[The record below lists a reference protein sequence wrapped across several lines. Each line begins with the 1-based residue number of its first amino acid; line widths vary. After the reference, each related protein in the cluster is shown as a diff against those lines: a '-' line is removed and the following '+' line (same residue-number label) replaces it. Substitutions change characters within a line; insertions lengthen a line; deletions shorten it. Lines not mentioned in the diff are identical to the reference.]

1 VPLTYRVVQVS
12 RVRLNP
18 YVRLL
23 QTALLEAGVPCS
35 TAEELGPLH
44 SPFPAQNAGWST
56 ELPGVAN
63 ILHLHWL
70 ELLYSAPTRGRAIRR
85 LAAVLVGLAWVKA
98 RGGKI
103 VYTVHNLHPHEQ
115 DAPALNRV
123 ANIALS
129 ALVDAWHVHD
139 EEAKMGA
146 ARVYGRP
153 DRIYVVP
160 HGSYVGAY
168 PNDCTREESRARLG
182 LAEHAVIYLCLGQI
196 RRYKGIEDLIVAF
209 KQLSTNGGDCQLVLA
224 GHVHDP
230 VYATSLSELTQG
242 QDGIHTWFHY
252 VDDAELQYFMNACDV
267 CVLPYRDITTSGAA
281 ILAFSFGKP
290 VVAPALGGFPELVA
304 DGRGILYDPKTGD
317 GLLRA
322 LQQVRSGD
330 MVTAGQ
336 KALAWAKEHEWRVL
350 APRFMRIYESVLG
363 NNPANPANPA
373 KNAGRSSGNAGRS
386 PANRAGRTAS
396 AGRGGR
402 PERGC
407 RSDSGNAGRSTGPS
421 RLA

>member
-1 VPLTYRVVQVS
+1 MARPRGLATVFEVADRSPRADEREHLAQVPLTYRVVQVS

-35 TAEELGPLH
+35 TTEELSPLH

-70 ELLYSAPTRGRAIRR
+70 ELLYSAPTQGRSVRR
-85 LAAVLVGLAWVKA
+85 LAAVLAGLAWVKA
-98 RGGKI
+98 HGGKI
-103 VYTVHNLHPHEQ
+103 VYTVHNLQPHEQ
-115 DAPALNRV
+115 DAPALNRA

-139 EEAKMGA
+139 EEAKTGA

-153 DRIYVVP
+153 DRIYVIP

-168 PNDCTREESRARLG
+168 PNDCTRKEARARLG
-182 LAEHAVIYLCLGQI
+182 LAERAFVYLCLGQI

-209 KQLSTNGGDCQLVLA
+209 KRLSADGGDCQLVLA
-224 GHVHDP
+224 GHAHDP
-230 VYATSLSELTQG
+230 AYATSLSELTLGQG
-242 QDGIHTWFHY
+242 GIHTWFHY
-252 VDDAELQYFMNACDV
+252 IEDAELQHFMNACNV

-281 ILAFSFGKP
+281 ILAFSFGRP

-304 DGRGILYDPKTGD
+304 DGRGIVYDPKASD
-317 GLLRA
+317 GLLLA
-322 LQQVRSGD
+322 LQQVRSED
-330 MVTAGQ
+330 METAGH
-336 KALAWAKEHEWRVL
+336 KALAWATQHDWRALV
-350 APRFMRIYESVLG
+350 PRFMRIYESVLG
-363 NNPANPANPA
+363 NNPASPANPVNPV
-373 KNAGRSSGNAGRS
+373 KNTGRSAS
-386 PANRAGRTAS
+386 PS
-396 AGRGGR
+396 H
-402 PERGC
+402 
-407 RSDSGNAGRSTGPS
+407 
-421 RLA
+421 LAQA

>member
-1 VPLTYRVVQVS
+1 VVASTYRVVQVS

-18 YVRLL
+18 YVGLL
-23 QTALLEAGVPCS
+23 QKALIEAGVSCS
-35 TAEELGPLH
+35 TVEELGPLH
-44 SPFPAQNAGWST
+44 SPLA
-56 ELPGVAN
+56 PGMAN

-70 ELLYSAPTRGRAIRR
+70 EVLYSAPTRGSTIRR
-85 LAAVLVGLAWVKA
+85 LATVLAGLALVKA

-115 DAPALNRV
+115 DTPALNRV
-123 ANIALS
+123 ANVALS
-129 ALVDAWHVHD
+129 SLVDALHVHD
-139 EEAKMGA
+139 EEAKMGV

-153 DRIYVVP
+153 DRIHVVP

-168 PNDCTREESRARLG
+168 PNDCTRQEARARLG
-182 LAEHAVIYLCLGQI
+182 LAEGAIVYLCLGQI

-209 KQLSTNGGDCQLVLA
+209 RQLSTDDRDCQLVLA

-230 VYATSLSELTQG
+230 AYATSLSELTLG
-242 QDGIHTWFHY
+242 QEGIHTWLHY

-304 DGRGILYDPKTGD
+304 DGRGIVYDANVGD
-317 GLLRA
+317 GLLHA

-330 MVTAGQ
+330 METAGR
-336 KALAWAKEHEWRVL
+336 KALAWAREHEWRAL
-350 APRFMRIYESVLG
+350 APRFMRIYESVLET
-363 NNPANPANPA
+363 NPAQSAGRGPA
-373 KNAGRSSGNAGRS
+373 KNAG
-386 PANRAGRTAS
+386 
-396 AGRGGR
+396 
-402 PERGC
+402 C
-407 RSDSGNAGRSTGPS
+407 CSDSGNTGRSTGNAGCNCGNAGWSSS
-421 RLA
+421 RPHLA

>member
-1 VPLTYRVVQVS
+1 M
-12 RVRLNP
+12 RLNP

-35 TAEELGPLH
+35 TVGELGPLH
-44 SPFPAQNAGWST
+44 SPLA
-56 ELPGVAN
+56 PGVAN

-70 ELLYSAPTRGRAIRR
+70 EVLYSAPTRGRAIRR
-85 LAAVLVGLAWVKA
+85 LATVLAGLAWVKV

-123 ANIALS
+123 ANAALS
-129 ALVDAWHVHD
+129 ALVDALHVHD
-139 EEAKMGA
+139 EEAKRGA

-153 DRIYVVP
+153 ERIYVIP

-168 PNDCTREESRARLG
+168 PNDCTRQEARARLG
-182 LAEHAVIYLCLGQI
+182 LAEGAVAYLCLGQI
-196 RRYKGIEDLIVAF
+196 RRYKGIEDLIFAF
-209 KQLSTNGGDCQLVLA
+209 KQLSTDGGNCLLVLA

-230 VYATSLSELTQG
+230 VYATSLSELTRG
-242 QDGIHTWFHY
+242 QEGIHTWFHY

-304 DGRGILYDPKTGD
+304 DGRGIVYDPKTSD
-317 GLLRA
+317 GLLHA
-322 LQQVRSGD
+322 LQEVRSGD
-330 MVTAGQ
+330 MATAGQ
-336 KALAWAKEHEWRVL
+336 KAMAWAREHEWRVL
-350 APRFMRIYESVLG
+350 APHFMRIYESVLG
-363 NNPANPANPA
+363 NNPAHPA
-373 KNAGRSSGNAGRS
+373 KNAGRS
-386 PANRAGRTAS
+386 T
-396 AGRGGR
+396 R
-402 PERGC
+402 P
-407 RSDSGNAGRSTGPS
+407 SH
-421 RLA
+421 LA